1 MDSMSCRARVTYVLQ
16 QMQACAYI
24 PKGHAFFIQVGNRL
38 EGDVELRA
46 VAVAALISHPKD
58 SSSLVR
64 DGIVFIWEKSSGIKG
79 RISVLLQ
86 LFLFSSSSHNLP
98 CLSFPLALFLF
109 PQRSLIKSHVSE
121 VCYEPMSFLEVFPLI
136 FSSQASKEAN

>member
-24 PKGHAFFIQVGNRL
+24 PKGHAFFIQVGNQL

-64 DGIVFIWEKSSGIKG
+64 DGIVFIWEKSSEIKG
-79 RISVLLQ
+79 RICTASAVPLFFQ
-86 LFLFSSSSHNLP
+86 LP
-98 CLSFPLALFLF
+98 
-109 PQRSLIKSHVSE
+109 
-121 VCYEPMSFLEVFPLI
+121 
-136 FSSQASKEAN
+136 